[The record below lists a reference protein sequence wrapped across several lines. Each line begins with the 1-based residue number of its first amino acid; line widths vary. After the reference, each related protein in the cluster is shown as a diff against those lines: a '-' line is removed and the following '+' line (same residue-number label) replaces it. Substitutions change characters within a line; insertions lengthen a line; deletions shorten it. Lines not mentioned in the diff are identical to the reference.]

1 MLAQDALYDHI
12 ATVRKA
18 FTGPNGGDGTTEQV
32 LGNLNVSCV
41 MTSESILLLV
51 AHGRTWDGEL
61 LVRSVLEGSYRFA
74 ALCVSDERERERR
87 VTEYWDL
94 LPDAA
99 RLRQRART
107 QLLLDAVGGSDVGK
121 ESPDLWRPLRDLLLS
136 PTELQTLRDR
146 FPAKARSQLEQR
158 WSFTELAASL
168 SKSDLPGAP
177 HFAVMLHGYTMSSAL
192 IHKSGEGVAIVVER
206 AGRPSN
212 RPIAIELA
220 HGARLISDVLALA
233 ALRAIA
239 LYRLRDLPVDEVLAA
254 RSRHAAL
261 SSELAEEVATWH
273 GIEYEGSGDPRGTP
287 AGEQG

>member
-18 FTGPNGGDGTTEQV
+18 FTGPNGGDATTEQV

-99 RLRQRART
+99 RLRQHARA
-107 QLLLDAVGGSDVGK
+107 QLLLDAVGDSDVGK

-146 FPAKARSQLEQR
+146 FPAKARSQLEQL

-177 HFAVMLHGYTMSSAL
+177 HFAAMLHGYTMSSAL

-206 AGRPSN
+206 AAGLPT
-212 RPIAIELA
+212 
-220 HGARLISDVLALA
+220 DVLPSSSRMALG
-233 ALRAIA
+233 LSPMCS
-239 LYRLRDLPVDEVLAA
+239 RLLPFEQSPYTASGTCQWTRCSQHGPA
-254 RSRHAAL
+254 TRHSAL
-261 SSELAEEVATWH
+261 SW
-273 GIEYEGSGDPRGTP
+273 PRR
-287 AGEQG
+287 